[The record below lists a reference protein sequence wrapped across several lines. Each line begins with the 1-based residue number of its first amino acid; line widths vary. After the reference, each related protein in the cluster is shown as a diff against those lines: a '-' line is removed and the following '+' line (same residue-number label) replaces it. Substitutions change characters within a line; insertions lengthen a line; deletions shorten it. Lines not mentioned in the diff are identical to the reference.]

1 MNIRSSDCSERT
13 VQGIFLSEESRTPG
27 GSKKMMK
34 RVFVGFGMALMMTLI
49 LSVAGF
55 AQSHPVAGTYK
66 VTATSSEL
74 GALNFQMMLKHDGQS
89 WSGEVKDSPMPLT
102 VTKVTVD
109 ADNNVVIDC
118 DAGGTPVTIKG
129 KFEGGKIAGDW
140 TAGDMKGTWTAM
152 RDAGGASTTVAAA
165 GAAGMAGIEGEYDAV
180 VVAEGQGELPFTL
193 IIKRNGDKLVTEV
206 PGGGDL
212 NVVAIE
218 TQDPDV
224 VNLTATY
231 QGNGPIPLNGKRTG
245 EDLGGKWEAGGF
257 SGTWS
262 AKKKKK

>member
-1 MNIRSSDCSERT
+1 
-13 VQGIFLSEESRTPG
+13 
-27 GSKKMMK
+27 MM
-34 RVFVGFGMALMMTLI
+34 RRAFIGFGMAIVMTAL
-49 LSVAGF
+49 LVVAGF
-55 AQSHPVAGTYK
+55 GQSHPVVGTYK

-74 GALNFQMMLKHDGQS
+74 GALNFLMVLKQDGEK

-109 ADNNVVIDC
+109 AENNVTVEA
-118 DAGGTPVTIKG
+118 DAGGTVVTIKG
-129 KFEGGKIAGDW
+129 KFDGGKIVGDW

-152 RDAGGASTTVAAA
+152 RDEAAGGAAATTVAAA
-165 GAAGMAGIEGEYDAV
+165 GGGAAAGLEGEYDAV

-193 IIKRNGDKLVTEV
+193 IIKRDGDKLVTEV

-245 EDLGGKWEAGGF
+245 DDLGGKWEAGGF